1 LKEDNWGI
9 ESRPEIIGGF
19 SLGQPRVYRGLR
31 ILDHGEMAMKDY
43 LVRAISDGANVI
55 GLACVTTGLVE
66 EARRTHGT
74 SRTASAALGRAL
86 TGGLL
91 MGALMKKGQRLAL
104 KFEGNGPLKKIIV
117 EADNDGTVRG
127 FVAVPDAEVPLKD
140 EKLNV
145 SGALGSQGMLTVIKD
160 LGLKE
165 PYQGIVNLLSGEIG
179 EDIAFYYSESE
190 QIPSA
195 VGLGVFVEPDGT
207 VSAAGGFL
215 IQTLP
220 PTEAKMVDQLIENIR
235 KIPRVTEF
243 LRQGKKPEDLLAE
256 LFSGMHYH
264 LLRRK
269 DLRGSCRCSKERVEK
284 ILVAMGSMELEKMIS
299 EQGTA
304 EVTCEFCRT
313 RHHFSRKELENLLL
327 ESGQPAEA

>member
-1 LKEDNWGI
+1 
-9 ESRPEIIGGF
+9 
-19 SLGQPRVYRGLR
+19 
-31 ILDHGEMAMKDY
+31 MTDY

-55 GLACVTTGLVE
+55 GLACLTTGLVE
-66 EARRTHGT
+66 EARRIHGT

-91 MGALMKKGQRLAL
+91 MGALLKKGQRLAL

-127 FVAVPDAEVPLKD
+127 FVNVPEAEVPFKD

-145 SGALGSQGMLTVIKD
+145 SGALGSQGLLTVIKD

-165 PYQGIVNLLSGEIG
+165 PYQGVVNLLSGEIG

-190 QIPSA
+190 QVPSA

-220 PTEAKMVDQLIENIR
+220 PTEAKMVDRLIENIR
-235 KIPRVTEF
+235 KTPMVTEF
-243 LRQGKKPEDLLAE
+243 FRGGKNPEALLAE
-256 LFSGMHYH
+256 LFSGLPYH
-264 LLRRK
+264 VLGRK
-269 DLRGSCRCSKERVEK
+269 ELSFSCRCSKERVEK
-284 ILVAMGSMELEKMIS
+284 ILVALGSVELEKMIT
-299 EQGTA
+299 EQGKA

-313 RHHFSRKELENLLL
+313 AYHFSREELENLLL
-327 ESGQPAEA
+327 ESGRPAEA

>member
-1 LKEDNWGI
+1 
-9 ESRPEIIGGF
+9 
-19 SLGQPRVYRGLR
+19 
-31 ILDHGEMAMKDY
+31 MKDY
-43 LVRAISDGANVI
+43 LARAISEGANVI
-55 GLACVTTGLVE
+55 GLACLTTALVE
-66 EARRTHGT
+66 KARKIHGT

-91 MGALMKKGQRLAL
+91 MGALLKKGQRLAL

-127 FVAVPDAEVPLKD
+127 FVGVPEAEVPFKD

-145 SGALGSQGMLTVIKD
+145 SGALGSQGLLTVIKD

-165 PYQGIVNLLSGEIG
+165 PYQGVVNLLSGEIG

-190 QIPSA
+190 QVPSA

-220 PTEAKMVDQLIENIR
+220 PTEAKMVDRLIENIR
-235 KIPRVTEF
+235 KTPRVTEF
-243 LRQGKKPEDLLAE
+243 FRGGKNPEALLAE
-256 LFSGMHYH
+256 LFSGLPHH
-264 LLRRK
+264 VLGKKELSF
-269 DLRGSCRCSKERVEK
+269 SCRCSKERVEK
-284 ILVAMGSMELEKMIS
+284 ILVVLGSVELEKMIT
-299 EQGTA
+299 EQGKA

-313 RHHFSRKELENLLL
+313 GYHFTRQELENLLL
-327 ESGQPAEA
+327 ESGRPAEA